1 MHSFPNM
8 PNTIGSKMHGLA
20 VRFLLTKK
28 CLKNSFLKWH
38 KSWSPEYVG
47 AWLPQFLRFST
58 FSGVFLK
65 IWDISFQMGHRH
77 PFLDQNCPI
86 GGHLN
91 FFTKW
96 HKKWKKTPFLFFF
109 FSNLLEFFGIYTHIQ
124 GTTMWKLTSWGF
136 RKGGTFW
143 ACKLSNGS
151 YCCSKSAEGGKSGC
165 VPENRQCQKQKKHGH
180 NFHF

>member
-1 MHSFPNM
+1 MTKSGGCFTNARIFCSVFLLKTHCKNECRIQSHLVPKNLTLHRISKTKFQPFIFNPQMHSFPNM

-96 HKKWKKTPFLFFF
+96 HKKWKKTPFFVFFF
-109 FSNLLEFFGIYTHIQ
+109 
-124 GTTMWKLTSWGF
+124 
-136 RKGGTFW
+136 
-143 ACKLSNGS
+143 
-151 YCCSKSAEGGKSGC
+151 
-165 VPENRQCQKQKKHGH
+165 
-180 NFHF
+180 